1 MSRYFV
7 IGVSLMALFL
17 TACFNIKVATIPPPH
32 PTAKLRIYVQAVSTQ
47 PSDTGKWPISHEE
60 FSHKEV
66 RFIENILIKSGIY
79 EVVSDDD
86 VDAVLGEQ
94 QPARWELERGNW
106 TLARQIAGAL
116 HADYAL
122 IVERGISRPGHS
134 FFEAVLINAAT
145 GKRFGVSLQ
154 FFNRQ
159 KGEGKWPK
167 ETMRAAHRE
176 LFRDAKADLLG
187 TAIRKSRLSVPEP
200 TVTAQVPPLD
210 DTKKQIPSLDKK
222 PESPA
227 IAKSTEE
234 KELALREK
242 EKAEKERLLQ
252 EKALAL
258 KAKVERERAEQE
270 KERALRE
277 KERAEKERAEQEKVL
292 ALRERERIKDDTKKK
307 ASASD
312 QIAPAP
318 ILAKN
323 IPAATTEGGSRIIDI
338 ESVFVEDAP
347 AGTDERL
354 VVFDLDAADNLRP
367 IALILSES
375 LREELFRFR
384 RFSLVNRENLL
395 QLMDELKF
403 QQSGHVDEK
412 QAVQLGKGMA
422 ANQVVTGRL
431 GPLGG
436 SYILQ
441 AKRID
446 VQSLGTK
453 ALGSLKCKQ
462 GEEELLLE
470 QLPALAKKLA
480 EAP

>member
-47 PSDTGKWPISHEE
+47 RSTKGKWGKSLDE
-60 FSHKEV
+60 FSHRQV
-66 RFIENILIKSGIY
+66 RSIENILKKSGIY

-106 TLARQIAGAL
+106 ALARQIAGAL

-122 IVERGISRPGHS
+122 IVERGISYRSEDS
-134 FFEAVLINAAT
+134 FFEAVLINATT

-159 KGEGKWPK
+159 KGEGKWPQ
-167 ETMRAAHRE
+167 ETPRAAYRE

-187 TAIRKSRLSVPEP
+187 TAIRKSRLLVLEP
-200 TVTAQVPPLD
+200 TVTAQVLPLD

-242 EKAEKERLLQ
+242 ERA
-252 EKALAL
+252 
-258 KAKVERERAEQE
+258 ERER
-270 KERALRE
+270 L
-277 KERAEKERAEQEKVL
+277 EQEKVL
-292 ALRERERIKDDTKKK
+292 ALREKERIKDDTKKK
-307 ASASD
+307 ASAND

-318 ILAKN
+318 ILAKT
-323 IPAATTEGGSRIIDI
+323 IPIATTEGGSRIIDI

-347 AGTDERL
+347 AGTGERL
-354 VVFDLDAADNLRP
+354 VVYDLEAADNLRP
-367 IALILSES
+367 TALILSES
-375 LREELFRFR
+375 LREELFKYR

-403 QQSGHVDEK
+403 QQSGLVDEK
-412 QAVQLGKGMA
+412 QAVLLGKGMA

-446 VQSLGTK
+446 VQSLSTK

>member
-1 MSRYFV
+1 MSRYFI
-7 IGVSLMALFL
+7 IGVSLMALLL
-17 TACFNIKVATIPPPH
+17 TACSNIKVATIPPPH
-32 PTAKLRIYVQAVSTQ
+32 PTAKVRIYVQAVSTKQ
-47 PSDTGKWPISHEE
+47 TTKGKWGRSNEE
-60 FSHKEV
+60 FSDNQV
-66 RFIENILIKSGIY
+66 RLIENILKKSGIY

-94 QPARWELERGNW
+94 QPARWEFESGNW
-106 TLARQIAGAL
+106 ALARQIAGAL

-122 IVERGISRPGHS
+122 IVERGISRRRDS
-134 FFEAVLINAAT
+134 FFEAVLINAVT
-145 GKRFGVSLQ
+145 GKRFGVSLT

-159 KGEGKWPK
+159 IGQGRWPK
-167 ETMRAAHRE
+167 GTAPAAYRE

-187 TAIRKSRLSVPEP
+187 TAIRKSRLPIPEP
-200 TVTAQVPPLD
+200 TVTAQAPPLD
-210 DTKKQIPSLDKK
+210 DTNKQIPSLDKK

-242 EKAEKERLLQ
+242 EK
-252 EKALAL
+252 
-258 KAKVERERAEQE
+258 VERGRAEQE
-270 KERALRE
+270 RAPALRE
-277 KERAEKERAEQEKVL
+277 K
-292 ALRERERIKDDTKKK
+292 ERIKDDTKKK
-307 ASASD
+307 PPASD
-312 QIAPAP
+312 QMAPAP
-318 ILAKN
+318 ILAKT
-323 IPAATTEGGSRIIDI
+323 IPAATKEGGSRIIDI
-338 ESVFVEDAP
+338 DSVLVEDAP
-347 AGTDERL
+347 AGTGERL
-354 VVFDLDAADNLRP
+354 VVYDLEAADNLRP
-367 IALILSES
+367 TALILSES
-375 LREELFRFR
+375 LREELFKFR

-403 QQSGHVDEK
+403 QQSGLVDEK

-453 ALGSLKCKQ
+453 ALSSLKCKQ
-462 GEEELLLE
+462 GEEEQLLE
-470 QLPALAKKLA
+470 QLPDLAKKLA

>member
-1 MSRYFV
+1 MSRCFV
-7 IGVSLMALFL
+7 IGLSLMALLL
-17 TACFNIKVATIPPPH
+17 TACSNIKVSTIPPPH

-47 PSDTGKWPISHEE
+47 QSTKGKWGKSLEE
-60 FSHKEV
+60 FSYRQV
-66 RFIENILIKSGIY
+66 RAIENILKESGIY

-94 QPARWELERGNW
+94 QPTRWELERGNW
-106 TLARQIAGAL
+106 ALTRQIAGAL

-122 IVERGISRPGHS
+122 IVERGISYRPMDS
-134 FFEAVLINAAT
+134 FFEAVLINATT

-154 FFNRQ
+154 FFDHQ
-159 KGEGKWPK
+159 KGERRWPPK
-167 ETMRAAHRE
+167 TPQAAYRE

-187 TAIRKSRLSVPEP
+187 TAIRKSRLSVLEP
-200 TVTAQVPPLD
+200 TITAQVLLLD

-242 EKAEKERLLQ
+242 ERAERERLEQ
-252 EKALAL
+252 EKA
-258 KAKVERERAEQE
+258 
-270 KERALRE
+270 RALRE
-277 KERAEKERAEQEKVL
+277 KERAEKERAEQEKAL
-292 ALRERERIKDDTKKK
+292 ARGEKERSEKDLVKQGDDTNKK
-307 ASASD
+307 ASASE
-312 QIAPAP
+312 QITPAP
-318 ILAKN
+318 ILAKT

-347 AGTDERL
+347 AGTGERL
-354 VVFDLDAADNLRP
+354 VVYDLEAADNLRP
-367 IALILSES
+367 TALILSES
-375 LREELFRFR
+375 LREELFKFR

-403 QQSGHVDEK
+403 QQSGLVDEK

-422 ANQVVTGRL
+422 ANQVVTGRF

-480 EAP
+480 EGP

>member
-7 IGVSLMALFL
+7 MGVSLMALLL
-17 TACFNIKVATIPPPH
+17 TACSNIKVATIPPPH

-47 PSDTGKWPISHEE
+47 QSTKVRWDISPEKFSDNQ
-60 FSHKEV
+60 V
-66 RFIENILIKSGIY
+66 RLIENILKKSGIY

-86 VDAVLGEQ
+86 VNAVLGEQ
-94 QPARWELERGNW
+94 QPARWEFERGNW
-106 TLARQIAGAL
+106 ALARHIAAAL

-122 IVERGISRPGHS
+122 IVERGISS
-134 FFEAVLINAAT
+134 LEYAFFEVVLINAAT

-154 FFNRQ
+154 FFNLQ
-159 KGEGKWPK
+159 KGEGRRPK
-167 ETMRAAHRE
+167 GIVPAAYRE

-187 TAIRKSRLSVPEP
+187 MAIRKSRLSVLEP
-200 TVTAQVPPLD
+200 AVTAQAPLLD
-210 DTKKQIPSLDKK
+210 YTKEQIPSLDKK

-227 IAKSTEE
+227 IAEST
-234 KELALREK
+234 KEREVALREK
-242 EKAEKERLLQ
+242 ERAERERLEQ
-252 EKALAL
+252 EKA
-258 KAKVERERAEQE
+258 
-270 KERALRE
+270 RALRE

-307 ASASD
+307 PSASD

-318 ILAKN
+318 ILAKT

-338 ESVFVEDAP
+338 ESMFVEDAP
-347 AGTDERL
+347 AGTGERL
-354 VVFDLDAADNLRP
+354 VVYDLEASENLRP
-367 IALILSES
+367 MSLILSES
-375 LREELFRFR
+375 LREELFKFR
-384 RFSLVNRENLL
+384 RFSLVNRENML

-403 QQSGHVDEK
+403 QQTGLVDEK

-422 ANQVVTGRL
+422 ANQVVTGRF

-446 VQSLGTK
+446 VQSLGTR
-453 ALGSLKCKQ
+453 ALGSLKCRQ
-462 GEEELLLE
+462 GEEEQLLE

>member
-1 MSRYFV
+1 VKKQYLIRRYFV
-7 IGVSLMALFL
+7 IGVSLMALLL
-17 TACFNIKVATIPPPH
+17 TACSNIKVSTIPPPH

-47 PSDTGKWPISHEE
+47 QSTKGKWGKSLEE
-60 FSHKEV
+60 FSHKQV
-66 RFIENILIKSGIY
+66 RSIESILRESGIY
-79 EVVSDDD
+79 EVVSDGD

-94 QPARWELERGNW
+94 QPTRWELERGNW
-106 TLARQIAGAL
+106 DLARQIAGAL

-122 IVERGISRPGHS
+122 IVERGISRPRDS
-134 FFEAVLINAAT
+134 FFEAVLINAKT

-159 KGEGKWPK
+159 KGEGKWPQGTPK
-167 ETMRAAHRE
+167 AAYRE

-187 TAIRKSRLSVPEP
+187 TAVRKSRLSVLEP

-210 DTKKQIPSLDKK
+210 DTKK
-222 PESPA
+222 
-227 IAKSTEE
+227 
-234 KELALREK
+234 
-242 EKAEKERLLQ
+242 
-252 EKALAL
+252 
-258 KAKVERERAEQE
+258 
-270 KERALRE
+270 
-277 KERAEKERAEQEKVL
+277 
-292 ALRERERIKDDTKKK
+292 K

-312 QIAPAP
+312 QMATEP
-318 ILAKN
+318 ILAKT

-347 AGTDERL
+347 AGTGERL
-354 VVFDLDAADNLRP
+354 VVYDLEAADNLRP
-367 IALILSES
+367 TALILSES
-375 LREELFRFR
+375 LREELFKFR

-403 QQSGHVDEK
+403 QQSGLVDEK
-412 QAVQLGKGMA
+412 QAVKLGKGMA
-422 ANQVVTGRL
+422 ANQVVTGRF

>member
-1 MSRYFV
+1 
-7 IGVSLMALFL
+7 MALLL
-17 TACFNIKVATIPPPH
+17 TACSTIKVATIPPPH

-47 PSDTGKWPISHEE
+47 RSTKGKWGKSLEE
-60 FSHKEV
+60 FSHNQV
-66 RFIENILIKSGIY
+66 RLIENMLKKSGIY

-106 TLARQIAGAL
+106 ALARQIAGAL

-122 IVERGISRPGHS
+122 IVERGISERPRSS
-134 FFEAVLINAAT
+134 FFETVLINATT

-159 KGEGKWPK
+159 KGEGKWPR
-167 ETMRAAHRE
+167 ETPKVAYRE

-187 TAIRKSRLSVPEP
+187 TAIRKSRLPLSGP
-200 TVTAQVPPLD
+200 TVTAQAPPFD
-210 DTKKQIPSLDKK
+210 DSKKQIPSLDKK
-222 PESPA
+222 LESPT

-234 KELALREK
+234 KELALK
-242 EKAEKERLLQ
+242 GKERAERERREQ
-252 EKALAL
+252 EKA
-258 KAKVERERAEQE
+258 
-270 KERALRE
+270 RALRE
-277 KERAEKERAEQEKVL
+277 KERAEKERAEQEKAL
-292 ALRERERIKDDTKKK
+292 AWGEKERAEKDLVKQGDDTEKV
-307 ASASD
+307 SAGD

-318 ILAKN
+318 ILAKT

-338 ESVFVEDAP
+338 ESEFVEDAP
-347 AGTDERL
+347 AGTGERL
-354 VVFDLDAADNLRP
+354 VVYDLEAADNLRP
-367 IALILSES
+367 TALILSES
-375 LREELFRFR
+375 LREELFKFR

-403 QQSGHVDEK
+403 QQSGLVDEK

-462 GEEELLLE
+462 GEEEQLLE

>member
-17 TACFNIKVATIPPPH
+17 TACSNIKVATIPPPH

-47 PSDTGKWPISHEE
+47 QSTKGKWGKSLDE
-60 FSHKEV
+60 FSHSQV
-66 RFIENILIKSGIY
+66 RHIENILKKSGIY

-94 QPARWELERGNW
+94 QPVRWELERGNW
-106 TLARQIAGAL
+106 ALARQIAAAL

-122 IVERGISRPGHS
+122 IVERGISYKPGNS
-134 FFEAVLINAAT
+134 FFEVVLINAAT
-145 GKRFGVSLQ
+145 GKQFGVFLQ

-159 KGEGKWPK
+159 KGEGAWPR
-167 ETMRAAHRE
+167 ETPRAAYRE

-187 TAIRKSRLSVPEP
+187 TAIRKSRLSVLSP
-200 TVTAQVPPLD
+200 TVTVQVPPLD

-242 EKAEKERLLQ
+242 EKAEKERLVQ
-252 EKALAL
+252 EKA
-258 KAKVERERAEQE
+258 
-270 KERALRE
+270 RALRE

-318 ILAKN
+318 IISKDY
-323 IPAATTEGGSRIIDI
+323 SR
-338 ESVFVEDAP
+338 SHH
-347 AGTDERL
+347 GR
-354 VVFDLDAADNLRP
+354 
-367 IALILSES
+367 
-375 LREELFRFR
+375 
-384 RFSLVNRENLL
+384 
-395 QLMDELKF
+395 
-403 QQSGHVDEK
+403 GK
-412 QAVQLGKGMA
+412 QNHRYGKR
-422 ANQVVTGRL
+422 V
-431 GPLGG
+431 
-436 SYILQ
+436 
-441 AKRID
+441 
-446 VQSLGTK
+446 
-453 ALGSLKCKQ
+453 C
-462 GEEELLLE
+462 
-470 QLPALAKKLA
+470 
-480 EAP
+480 

>member
-7 IGVSLMALFL
+7 IGVSLMALLL
-17 TACFNIKVATIPPPH
+17 TACSNIKVSTIPPPH

-47 PSDTGKWPISHEE
+47 QSTKGKWGKSLEE
-60 FSHKEV
+60 FSYRQV
-66 RFIENILIKSGIY
+66 RAIENILKESGIY
-79 EVVSDDD
+79 EVVNDDD

-94 QPARWELERGNW
+94 QPTRWELERGNW
-106 TLARQIAGAL
+106 ALTRQIAGAL

-122 IVERGISRPGHS
+122 IVERGISYRPMDS
-134 FFEAVLINAAT
+134 FFEAVLINATT

-154 FFNRQ
+154 FFDHQ
-159 KGEGKWPK
+159 KGEKRWPPK
-167 ETMRAAHRE
+167 TPRAAYRE

-187 TAIRKSRLSVPEP
+187 TAIRKSRLSVLEP
-200 TVTAQVPPLD
+200 TVTAQVLPLD
-210 DTKKQIPSLDKK
+210 DTKKQIPPLDKK

-242 EKAEKERLLQ
+242 ERAERERLKQ
-252 EKALAL
+252 EKALA
-258 KAKVERERAEQE
+258 RG
-270 KERALRE
+270 E
-277 KERAEKERAEQEKVL
+277 KERAEKDLFKQG
-292 ALRERERIKDDTKKK
+292 DDTKKK

-318 ILAKN
+318 ILAKT

-347 AGTDERL
+347 AGTGERL
-354 VVFDLDAADNLRP
+354 VVYDLEAADNLRP
-367 IALILSES
+367 TALILSES
-375 LREELFRFR
+375 LREELFKFR

-403 QQSGHVDEK
+403 QQSGLVDEK

-422 ANQVVTGRL
+422 ANQVVTGRF

-462 GEEELLLE
+462 GDEELLLE

-480 EAP
+480 EEP

>member
-1 MSRYFV
+1 
-7 IGVSLMALFL
+7 MALLL
-17 TACFNIKVATIPPPH
+17 TACSNIKVSTIPPPN

-47 PSDTGKWPISHEE
+47 QSTKGRWGKSLEE
-60 FSHKEV
+60 FSHNQV
-66 RFIENILIKSGIY
+66 RSIERILRESGIY

-86 VDAVLGEQ
+86 VDAVLGKQ
-94 QPARWELERGNW
+94 QPTRWELERGNW
-106 TLARQIAGAL
+106 DLARQIAGAL
-116 HADYAL
+116 HANYAL
-122 IVERGISRPGHS
+122 IVERGISRPRDS
-134 FFEAVLINAAT
+134 FFESVLINTKT

-159 KGEGKWPK
+159 KGEGKWPPGTPK
-167 ETMRAAHRE
+167 AAYRE

-187 TAIRKSRLSVPEP
+187 TAISKSELSVLEP
-200 TVTAQVPPLD
+200 TVTAQVPTLD
-210 DTKKQIPSLDKK
+210 ETKKQIPSLDKK
-222 PESPA
+222 PESLT
-227 IAKSTEE
+227 IVKSTEE
-234 KELALREK
+234 KELALGEN
-242 EKAEKERLLQ
+242 
-252 EKALAL
+252 
-258 KAKVERERAEQE
+258 
-270 KERALRE
+270 
-277 KERAEKERAEQEKVL
+277 ERAEKDLFKQS
-292 ALRERERIKDDTKKK
+292 DDIKKK

-312 QIAPAP
+312 QIATEP
-318 ILAKN
+318 ILAKT

-347 AGTDERL
+347 ARTGERL
-354 VVFDLDAADNLRP
+354 VVYDLEAADNLKP
-367 IALILSES
+367 TALILSES
-375 LREELFRFR
+375 LREELFKFR

-403 QQSGHVDEK
+403 QQSGLVDEK
-412 QAVQLGKGMA
+412 QAVKLGKGMA
-422 ANQVVTGRL
+422 ANQVVTGRF

>member
-7 IGVSLMALFL
+7 IGVSLMALLL
-17 TACFNIKVATIPPPH
+17 TACSNIKVSTIPPPH

-47 PSDTGKWPISHEE
+47 QSTKGKWGKSLEE
-60 FSHKEV
+60 FSYRQV
-66 RFIENILIKSGIY
+66 RAIENILKESGIY
-79 EVVSDDD
+79 EVVNDDD

-94 QPARWELERGNW
+94 QPTRWELERGNW
-106 TLARQIAGAL
+106 ALTRQIAGAL

-122 IVERGISRPGHS
+122 IVERGISYRPMDS
-134 FFEAVLINAAT
+134 FFEAVLINATT

-154 FFNRQ
+154 FFDHQ
-159 KGEGKWPK
+159 KGEKRWPPK
-167 ETMRAAHRE
+167 TPRAAYRE

-187 TAIRKSRLSVPEP
+187 TAIRKSRLSVLEP
-200 TVTAQVPPLD
+200 TVTAQVLPLD
-210 DTKKQIPSLDKK
+210 DTKKQIPPLDKK
-222 PESPA
+222 PESLA

-242 EKAEKERLLQ
+242 ERAERERLKQ
-252 EKALAL
+252 EKALAWG
-258 KAKVERERAEQE
+258 
-270 KERALRE
+270 E
-277 KERAEKERAEQEKVL
+277 KERAEKDLFKQG
-292 ALRERERIKDDTKKK
+292 DDTKKK

-318 ILAKN
+318 ILAKT
-323 IPAATTEGGSRIIDI
+323 IPAVTTEGGSRIIDI

-347 AGTDERL
+347 AGTGERL
-354 VVFDLDAADNLRP
+354 VVYDLEAADNLRP
-367 IALILSES
+367 TALILSES
-375 LREELFRFR
+375 LREELFKFR

-403 QQSGHVDEK
+403 QQSGLVDEK

-422 ANQVVTGRL
+422 ANQVVTGRF

-462 GEEELLLE
+462 GDEELLLE

-480 EAP
+480 EEP